1 MGQSVGPLK
10 NSRRG
15 MNLLEIMLALSLLG
29 LLAVSLILILT
40 GGLRLLSFS
49 ERTDVAA
56 SLAKEMVERIVEREV
71 EPFEGVYDGRPPT
84 PTEQIYGFP
93 PSPYPARTVGN
104 DYRFVVS
111 VASRDERIWHLKVEV
126 YDGVHRAS
134 NLEYL
139 LRK

>member
-1 MGQSVGPLK
+1 MGQPLSPPRQSK
-10 NSRRG
+10 SG
-15 MNLLEIMLALSLLG
+15 VNLLEVMLALALLG

-49 ERTDVAA
+49 ERADVAN
-56 SLAKEMVERIVEREV
+56 SLAKEMVERIAEREV
-71 EPFEGVYDGRPPT
+71 EPFEGVYDGRL

-93 PSPYPARTVGN
+93 PRPYPSKSVGN
-104 DYRFVVS
+104 EYRFLVKLVS
-111 VASRDERIWHLKVEV
+111 QDERLWHLKVEV
-126 YDGVHRAS
+126 YDGGHRAA